1 MTMILVTGGS
11 GFLGSYTVA
20 SALRAGHQVRT
31 TVRSLAREPD
41 VRAMVTAAGA
51 DPGSTLEVVAADLTA
66 DEGWAAAM
74 AGCTGVLHIAAPFPA
89 TQPRDPA
96 ELLGPA
102 RDGALRVLRAARDA
116 GVPQVVLTSTF
127 GAVGYGRKATG
138 QPFTEADWTDPDAP
152 GLEPYIVAKTLAE
165 RAAWDFVA
173 REGGGL
179 ELVVINPTGIFGPVL
194 GTDFSS
200 SIGLVRAMLTG
211 GMPRVPDIWVT
222 PVDVRDVADLHV
234 RALDKPGAAG
244 ERFIAAGDTLVSLRD
259 VAKLLRSRLGA
270 DAAKV
275 STRPLWTPLV
285 RATALVVPSMRGL
298 AGNVGVRR
306 QVANAKAR
314 EAFDWTPRDV
324 EGTFVDTARSL
335 IAVGAV

>member
-1 MTMILVTGGS
+1 MILVTGGS
-11 GFLGSYTVA
+11 GFLGAHTVA
-20 SALRAGHQVRT
+20 SALRAGNRVRT
-31 TVRSLAREPD
+31 TVRSLARELD
-41 VRAMVTAAGA
+41 VRAMMTAAGV
-51 DPGSTLEVVAADLTA
+51 DPGLALEVVPADLTS
-66 DEGWAAAM
+66 DDGWAAAV

-89 TQPRDPA
+89 AQPSDPA
-96 ELLGPA
+96 ELIGPA

-116 GVPQVVLTSTF
+116 GVPRVVLTSTF
-127 GAVGYGRKATG
+127 GAVGYGRKATER
-138 QPFTEADWTDPDAP
+138 PFTEADWTDPDAP
-152 GLEPYIVAKTLAE
+152 GLEPYVVAKTLAE

-173 REGGGL
+173 RDGGGL

-194 GTDFSS
+194 DVDVSS
-200 SIGLVRAMLTG
+200 SIGLVQAMLTG
-211 GMPRVPDIWVT
+211 GMPRVPDIRVT

-234 RALDKPGAAG
+234 RALDLPGAAG
-244 ERFIAAGDTLVSLRD
+244 ERFIAAGDTLVSMRD
-259 VAKLLRSRLGA
+259 VAKLLRQRLGA

-285 RATALVVPSMRGL
+285 RATALFVPTMRGL

-306 QVANAKAR
+306 RVDNTKAR